1 MTPALIDTDPGVD
14 DALALLYAWSSPDWR
29 VEALTT
35 VAGNVSVE
43 AATLNARRLLAL
55 RQPAPPPIVAV
66 GSAGP
71 AGRPVATAA
80 HYHGE
85 DGLGDL
91 DDWPEPPTPRTAPRA
106 VDIILD
112 LARRHGR
119 RLTLVALGPLTN
131 LALAVAAN
139 PDAVGGVGRVVAMG
153 GAVDVPGNV
162 TREAEFNFHVD
173 PAAAAHVFAAGL
185 PLHIVPL
192 DATRHVR
199 ITREALETALAGRGR
214 IAERVLRFTAK
225 AFARDGE
232 AGMALHDPLAVA
244 AAIDPSLVTWE
255 PVRLSIGH
263 GGETRRAAG
272 APNCRIATRVVDG
285 DRFVATFLARLC
297 AFS

>member
-91 DDWPEPPTPRTAPRA
+91 DDWPEPPPASSRWGPDVIVEAARA
-106 VDIILD
+106 
-112 LARRHGR
+112 HGAG
-119 RLTLVALGPLTN
+119 LTLVAIGPLTN
-131 LALAVAAN
+131 VALALGAAALLFPA
-139 PDAVGGVGRVVAMG
+139 PDVLL
-153 GAVDVPGNV
+153 AVDHGPHPVQLHHG
-162 TREAEFNFHVD
+162 
-173 PAAAAHVFAAGL
+173 AAGL
-185 PLHIVPL
+185 HRDLFLGGMRRGEVLQEADEDLPVFEGEG
-192 DATRHVR
+192 
-199 ITREALETALAGRGR
+199 REVALELL
-214 IAERVLRFTAK
+214 EVLRGQP
-225 AFARDGE
+225 AR
-232 AGMALHDPLAVA
+232 
-244 AAIDPSLVTWE
+244 S
-255 PVRLSIGH
+255 
-263 GGETRRAAG
+263 
-272 APNCRIATRVVDG
+272 
-285 DRFVATFLARLC
+285 
-297 AFS
+297 